1 MIRRMIVNPI
11 VAEVTADTR
20 AAIDKLDAKV
30 DAQGQRLEAVID
42 KLDAKVDA
50 QGQRLEAKVD
60 KLDAKVDAQGRS
72 LQAEISA
79 TNRNVMLVM
88 STIAGITPKS
98 ELAEHASA

>member
-20 AAIDKLDAKV
+20 AA
-30 DAQGQRLEAVID
+30 ID

>member
-42 KLDAKVDA
+42 KLD
-50 QGQRLEAKVD
+50 AKVD

>member
-42 KLDAKVDA
+42 KLDAKVDK
-50 QGQRLEAKVD
+50 LDAKVD

>member
-20 AAIDKLDAKV
+20 AAIDKLD
-30 DAQGQRLEAVID
+30 
-42 KLDAKVDA
+42 
-50 QGQRLEAKVD
+50 AKVD